1 MDCPFCYKISNIK
14 PILENDLAY
23 AFYDEFPVSQGHM
36 LFITKRH
43 TDNFFD
49 ITEDER
55 IAIFNLV
62 DDAKRLIDNEFKPD
76 GYNLGCNIGSA
87 AGQTVNHM
95 HLHLIPRYNGDV
107 LDPKGG
113 IRAVIPDKK
122 EY

>member
-1 MDCPFCYKISNIK
+1 MDCPFCYKIENIE
-14 PILENDLAY
+14 PVLENDLAY
-23 AFYDEFPVSQGHM
+23 AFYDEFPVSKGHM

-43 TDNFFD
+43 ADDFFD

-55 IAIFNLV
+55 TAIFNLV

-76 GYNLGCNIGSA
+76 GYNIGCNIGHA

-113 IRAVIPDKK
+113 IRGVIPDKK
-122 EY
+122 DY